1 MNKILVEVFVPAVG
15 KSFDVFISLESHME
29 DVRKLLCQSV
39 NNLAQGNYYA
49 DDDTVVCDAESGIIF
64 NVNMSIYELGL
75 KNGSR
80 LMLI

>member
-1 MNKILVEVFVPAVG
+1 MNKILVEVFVPAAG

-29 DVRKLLCQSV
+29 DVRKMLCQSV
-39 NNLAQGNYYA
+39 NHLTNGNYFA
-49 DDDTVVCDAESGIIF
+49 DDDTVICDAESGIIF
-64 NVNMSIYELGL
+64 NVNMSVYELGI